1 MFDKQASYRVIGR
14 FLFHLEFYPLGFIS
28 LEEIQLFTSYSP
40 FLMSNHEHNDH
51 LHSIRHSL
59 SHIMAQA
66 VQRVQQADVEIA
78 I

>member
-1 MFDKQASYRVIGR
+1 MS
-14 FLFHLEFYPLGFIS
+14 HNN
-28 LEEIQLFTSYSP
+28 EEHQDQLYT
-40 FLMSNHEHNDH
+40 L
-51 LHSIRHSL
+51 RHSL

>member
-1 MFDKQASYRVIGR
+1 MIVKIA
-14 FLFHLEFYPLGFIS
+14 HLLPDEREVFI
-28 LEEIQLFTSYSP
+28 LYLTTMCNNNHHHDQL
-40 FLMSNHEHNDH
+40 HH
-51 LHSIRHSL
+51 IRHSL

>member
-1 MFDKQASYRVIGR
+1 MS
-14 FLFHLEFYPLGFIS
+14 E
-28 LEEIQLFTSYSP
+28 QL
-40 FLMSNHEHNDH
+40 HN
-51 LHSIRHSL
+51 IRHSL